1 MWHYQGVAIDR
12 RYLRTMIVA
21 LLLLLFL
28 PALALADET
37 VAPKTVLVLFE
48 ETRGLAAV
56 ADTDDAIRS
65 TLLAGS
71 TLPIRVYTEYLG
83 LSWFPEEARELALR
97 DLLQKTY
104 VARRPDVVIV
114 WGTGG
119 LRFVLKHRAA
129 MFEGV
134 PIVFCAVDPALLPK
148 LDAGS
153 AVTGVSRRIDWKS
166 SLDLIQRLHP
176 DTREVAIVTGNGA
189 LDVRWEAEARRAL
202 ASYPGGVTV
211 TYLARQPMPQ
221 LLKAVESLSPGTVIL
236 YGAVLRDG
244 NGRPYLPHE
253 ALVLLANVS
262 RVPIYAVTPNMLG
275 RGAVGGHVLD
285 FASQGVTTA
294 QLALRILSGERLG
307 PADIVEADNPYLFDW
322 HQLRRWG
329 IDESRLPAGSFVRFR
344 EASVWDLYKSHII
357 AAVVVITMQSGLI
370 AMLLVQRTR
379 GRRAEDQARARREEL
394 AHAQRVATIGEL
406 SASLAHEI
414 TQPLTA
420 IAANAQAAR
429 RMLAASADGDEL
441 NEALVDIAGDAERAG
456 SIVQRV
462 RAMVR
467 KQPGERQPV
476 DINATVTGVTTI
488 LRRDMAQAD
497 ISLQLRLAEDLPR
510 VLGDA
515 VQLQQVVLNLLVNAC
530 QAMADVGDGP
540 RVLRIET
547 AEPKPGSIEITVTDT
562 GAGVDGPGLERMF
575 EPFVSS
581 KAEGLGMG
589 LSINRS
595 IVEAHGGHI
604 VATRNRDRG
613 LTLRVTLPTGRNGHA
628 NPGGPSSLPGPE
640 EVARESSSVPA
651 ADDA

>member
-1 MWHYQGVAIDR
+1 
-12 RYLRTMIVA
+12 MIVG
-21 LLLLLFL
+21 LLLLLCL
-28 PALALADET
+28 PGVALADET

-56 ADTDDAIRS
+56 AETDDAIRS
-65 TLLAGS
+65 TLQAGS
-71 TLPIRVYTEYLG
+71 TSPIRVYTEYLG

-104 VARRPDVVIV
+104 VVRRPDVVIV
-114 WGTGG
+114 WGSGG

-153 AVTGVSRRIDWKS
+153 AVTGVSRRIDWTS
-166 SLDLIQRLHP
+166 SLDLIERLHP

-189 LDVRWEAEARRAL
+189 LDIRWEDEARRAL
-202 ASYPGGVTV
+202 AGYPGGMTV

-221 LLKAVESLSPGTVIL
+221 LLKAVESLSPSTVIL
-236 YGAVLRDG
+236 YGAILRDG

-253 ALVLLANVS
+253 ALVRLANVS

-275 RGAVGGHVLD
+275 RGAIGGRVLD

-294 QLALRILSGERLG
+294 QLALRILGGERLG
-307 PADIVEADNPYLFDW
+307 PADIVEADNPYVFDW

-329 IDESRLPAGSFVRFR
+329 IDESRLPAGSVVRFR
-344 EASVWDLYKSHII
+344 EPSVWDLYKGHII
-357 AAVVVITMQSGLI
+357 AAVLVIATQSGLI
-370 AMLLVQRTR
+370 AMLLLQRAR
-379 GRRAEDQARARREEL
+379 RQRAEEQVLARREEL
-394 AHAQRVATIGEL
+394 AHAQRVATMGEL

-420 IAANAQAAR
+420 IATNAQAAR
-429 RMLAASADGDEL
+429 RMLATSADGDEL

-456 SIVQRV
+456 SIVRRV

-488 LRRDMAQAD
+488 LRRDIAQAD

-510 VLGDA
+510 VHGDA

-530 QAMADVGDGP
+530 QAMADVADGP

-547 AEPKPGSIEITVTDT
+547 GEAKPGSIEISVADT
-562 GAGVDGPGLERMF
+562 GAGVAGPELERMF

-595 IVEAHGGHI
+595 IVEAHGGQI
-604 VATRNRDRG
+604 VATRNRERG
-613 LTLRVTLPTGRNGHA
+613 LTLRVTLPTRDGHA
-628 NPGGPSSLPGPE
+628 SLRSPSSLPGAD
-640 EVARESSSVPA
+640 EVRRESSSVPA
-651 ADDA
+651 TDDG

>member
-1 MWHYQGVAIDR
+1 
-12 RYLRTMIVA
+12 MIVG
-21 LLLLLFL
+21 LLLLLLL
-28 PALALADET
+28 PAVALADET
-37 VAPKTVLVLFE
+37 VTPKTVLVLFE

-56 ADTDDAIRS
+56 ADTDEAIRS
-65 TLLAGS
+65 TLQAGS
-71 TLPIRVYTEYLG
+71 SLPIRVYTEYLG

-104 VARRPDVVIV
+104 ADRRPDVVVV

-119 LRFVLKHRAA
+119 LHFVLRHRAE

-134 PIVFCAVDPALLPK
+134 PIVFCAVDPALLPE

-153 AVTGVSRRIDWKS
+153 GVTGVSRRIDWTS
-166 SLDLIQRLHP
+166 SLDLIRRLHP
-176 DTREVAIVTGNGA
+176 GTREVAIVTGNGA
-189 LDVRWEAEARRAL
+189 LDVRWEDEARRAL
-202 ASYPGGVTV
+202 ADYPGGVTIS
-211 TYLARQPMPQ
+211 YLARQPMPQ

-253 ALVLLANVS
+253 VLVRLSNVS
-262 RVPIYAVTPNMLG
+262 HVPIYAVTPNMLG
-275 RGAVGGHVLD
+275 GGAVGGRFLD
-285 FASQGVTTA
+285 FAAQGVTTA
-294 QLALRILSGERLG
+294 QLALRILGGERLG

-322 HQLRRWG
+322 RQLRRWG
-329 IDESRLPAGSFVRFR
+329 IDESRLPAGSVVRFR
-344 EASVWDLYKSHII
+344 EPSVWDLYKSHII
-357 AAVVVITMQSGLI
+357 AAVVVIAMQSGLI
-370 AMLLVQRTR
+370 AMLLVQRAR
-379 GRRAEDQARARREEL
+379 GRRAEDLARARRDEL
-394 AHAQRVATIGEL
+394 AHAQRVAAIGEL

-420 IAANAQAAR
+420 IATNAHAAR
-429 RMLAASADGDEL
+429 RMLATSANGDEL
-441 NEALVDIAGDAERAG
+441 RETLVDIAGDAERAG

-467 KQPGERQPV
+467 KEPAERQPV
-476 DINATVTGVTTI
+476 DINATVTGVTAI
-488 LRRDMAQAD
+488 LSRDIVQAD

-510 VLGDA
+510 VLGDG
-515 VQLQQVVLNLLVNAC
+515 VQLQQVVLNLVVNAC
-530 QAMADVGDGP
+530 QAMADVVDGP

-547 AEPKPGSIEITVTDT
+547 GEPKPGSIEISVADT
-562 GAGVDGPGLERMF
+562 GAGLAGPELERMF

-595 IVEAHGGHI
+595 IVEAHGGRI
-604 VATRNRDRG
+604 AATRNRERG

-628 NPGGPSSLPGPE
+628 KAGGPSSLAGPA
-640 EVARESSSVPA
+640 EVGRQSSSVPA